1 MDVLGVDTIGGG
13 ETGGIELT
21 VLGSVESLESDL
33 VLELDVEGRTGLVS
47 SDLGAGL
54 DLSEGVG
61 LGSGTGFEEL
71 IF

>member
-1 MDVLGVDTIGGG
+1 MGVLGVDTVGGG

-33 VLELDVEGRTGLVS
+33 VLELDVDGRRGLVS
-47 SDLGAGL
+47 SDFGTGL
-54 DLSEGVG
+54 DLIEGAG

-71 IF
+71 IL